1 MGRLTARGDARLGLP
16 DARMDLDHTAE
27 RRIGRFV
34 YLSYTVRRAP
44 RE

>member
-1 MGRLTARGDARLGLP
+1 
-16 DARMDLDHTAE
+16 MDLDHTAE

-44 RE
+44 REQPPRPLRTGHLAFTRT